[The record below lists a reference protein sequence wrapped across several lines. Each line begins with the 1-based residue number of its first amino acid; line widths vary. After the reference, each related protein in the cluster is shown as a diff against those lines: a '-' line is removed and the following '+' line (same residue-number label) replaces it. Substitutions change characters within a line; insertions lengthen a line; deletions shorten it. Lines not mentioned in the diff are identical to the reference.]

1 MKTVSIAFAVSAALF
16 AQLPAPN
23 EQGVSMGHLHL
34 LVPDP
39 AVHIRIWREVL
50 GAKIVKYGTLETL
63 SLPDVVIA
71 FRKGTPTGGTDD
83 SAVNHL
89 GFLTRDLEA
98 TKAQLVAA
106 GCQIAKE
113 MPATKQAFIM
123 FPDKVKVE
131 FTEDKNIPQ
140 PIVHHHIHFQS
151 HQEDA
156 MREWYAKHFGAK
168 PRMRGKFKAADLPG
182 VNLSWNPAET
192 PMAPT
197 KGRAVD
203 HIGFEIKGI
212 EAFCAK
218 LSAAGVKFDRPV
230 TELSALGL
238 KVAFFTDP
246 WGTYVE
252 LTEGLRK

>member
-1 MKTVSIAFAVSAALF
+1 MRNVVLMLAAAGALL

-23 EQGVSMGHLHL
+23 EMGVSMGHLHL

-39 AVHIRIWREVL
+39 ELHKKIWREVL
-50 GAKIVKYGTLETL
+50 GAKVVSYGTLETL
-63 SLPDVVIA
+63 VLPDVVLA
-71 FRKGTPTGGTDD
+71 FRKGAPSGGTDD
-83 SAVNHL
+83 SSVNHL
-89 GFLTRDLEA
+89 GFLTRDLEE
-98 TKAQLVAA
+98 TKARLVAA
-106 GCQIAKE
+106 GCQINKE
-113 MPATKQAFIM
+113 MPATRQAFIM

-131 FTEDKNIPQ
+131 FSEDKTIPH
-140 PIVHHHIHFQS
+140 PIMHHHIHFQS

-156 MREWYAKHFGAK
+156 MREWYARHFGAK
-168 PRMRGKFKAADLPG
+168 PRMRGRFKAADLPG
-182 VNLSWNPAET
+182 VNLSWNPSET

-197 KGRAVD
+197 RGRAVD

-212 EAFCAK
+212 EAFCAR
-218 LSAAGVKFDRPV
+218 LEAAGVKFDRPV
-230 TELSALGL
+230 TSLPALGL